1 MNLLVRTIS
10 CLLITSLNACVVVPK
25 KVASYDEK
33 CKVAV
38 QKVTLD
44 LAPME
49 SDNDWSCTNEHC
61 TLDISSEIVNA
72 VLTTTTS
79 AVVSGSV
86 ALAGNT
92 RYWLESKGDCPN
104 ESSPGNLP
112 VEKQSPIQQQEKPA
126 DKYLIQ
132 EEIVTAKS

>member
-1 MNLLVRTIS
+1 MNLRVSILLS
-10 CLLITSLNACVVVPK
+10 LLITSLNACVVVPK

-38 QKVTLD
+38 QKITLD
-44 LAPME
+44 LAPVE
-49 SDNDWSCTNEHC
+49 SDTDWHCTNENC
-61 TLDISSEIVNA
+61 AWDVSSEIFNA

-92 RYWLESKGDCPN
+92 LYWLESNGDCPSG
-104 ESSPGNLP
+104 SSAGNSP
-112 VEKQSPIQQQEKPA
+112 PEKRSPLRQQENSNDP
-126 DKYLIQ
+126 YLIQ
-132 EEIVTAKS
+132 EEIITAGS